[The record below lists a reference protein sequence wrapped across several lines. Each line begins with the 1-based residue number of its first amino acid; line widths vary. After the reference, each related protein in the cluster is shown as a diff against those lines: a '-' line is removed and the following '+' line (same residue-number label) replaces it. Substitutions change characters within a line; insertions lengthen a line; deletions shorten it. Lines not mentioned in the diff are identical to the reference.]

1 LIESPFG
8 MTLIELTLED
18 GLRLDAALAKAHP
31 ELSRARLQKLML
43 DGHVTQNG
51 LALTNA
57 SMKTRGEMV
66 VSVNLPPPLP
76 AEPEAQNIAL
86 TVVYEDNDLIVI
98 DKQAGLVVHPANGH
112 WSGTLVN
119 ALLHHCGTSLS
130 GIGGVIRPGIV
141 HRLDKDTTGLMVVA
155 KNDAA
160 HAGLAAQFAEHG
172 RDGGLKRAYKAFVW
186 GEAPLKYTIDTFID
200 RDTGNREKRAV
211 RTKGKQAITHIARI
225 KTQGDVSLVD
235 CRLETG
241 RTHQIRVHMA
251 YIKHPLLG
259 DELYGKSHLLKAKKL
274 NEEAQFALA
283 ILKRQALHAYMLGF
297 IHPITGEPM
306 LFESELPQDLQKLY
320 NAIF

>member
-1 LIESPFG
+1 

-31 ELSRARLQKLML
+31 ELSRARLQKLMQ

-297 IHPITGEPM
+297 FHPITGETM

-320 NAIF
+320 DTLF